1 MTVTSLNKTRGG
13 ERKRGK
19 SGGGHVRKSSGLV
32 RNGGKEER
40 SAARYGNGAVSYGG
54 IRLFWPCSHF
64 SGFMGNGQNLWHPVH
79 FCLAAAPPLVTEPL
93 AFHDCSSY
101 FSNFPRPFPAFSLSL
116 SLSAHLPLLVQYQR
130 GFLQRILQ
138 IIFITGLMTAV
149 LFLERISFFLSFPSS
164 PPDYFLGLERVERS
178 GNFEV
183 ERRML
188 GP

>member
-116 SLSAHLPLLVQYQR
+116 SLSLPI
-130 GFLQRILQ
+130 FLFSCNTNVDSCREYCK
-138 IIFITGLMTAV
+138 
-149 LFLERISFFLSFPSS
+149 LFLSQ
-164 PPDYFLGLERVERS
+164 G
-178 GNFEV
+178 
-183 ERRML
+183 
-188 GP
+188 

>member
-116 SLSAHLPLLVQYQR
+116 SLCPSSSSRAIPTW
-130 GFLQRILQ
+130 ILAEN
-138 IIFITGLMTAV
+138 IANYFYHRVDDRCIVF
-149 LFLERISFFLSFPSS
+149 RKNFFLSFFSLLPRL
-164 PPDYFLGLERVERS
+164 FFGF
-178 GNFEV
+178 GTC
-183 ERRML
+183 
-188 GP
+188 